1 MNGIV
6 GEPEEMLITRCVRH
20 SAAFAALLLLMV
32 VANPSIA
39 RAGAAAGPIDFRSY
53 AIGSVNGAD
62 RKYFTVHLVPGTSAR
77 QAEHIA
83 AFFRRSGLTINT
95 DSQDDILFASGTYAQ
110 AGAAAHVTFVRAAYL
125 GRRFITIAGRETYPS
140 DIAAHIMAT
149 TLADG
154 PTARVSSFANPNGI
168 EVGPASGYGPSDI
181 ASYYDYGSIESLGHG
196 GGGTNIAVVLCGG
209 IYPPDVQSYENFFG
223 LPTNVPK
230 VVPVDGGSS
239 GTYFNTT
246 GQVELIFATANSATV
261 TAYIVPSACT
271 YGDIADGVAKVLADD
286 STTKYE
292 ALVIGYGDFED
303 AYHSFGGDGY
313 VTAEDADFAGLAAK
327 GTTTF
332 ASNGD
337 AGAFSYLTAGDV
349 GVFFPGSDPNV
360 VSVGVTMAVASS
372 SSPPKRSFEPA
383 SYISGGGVSAKFT
396 IPKWQKGIPGIASAT
411 MRNVP
416 DVSFNGDCQFEYY
429 VLYAGSRYLACGSV
443 FGATQWAGLL
453 ALVDAGR
460 ANALKSPLANV
471 PGKLYAERKVSGLF
485 TDVTVGCNGIY
496 CAASGYDNVT
506 GLGVPDASIVYS
518 TLVGLP

>member
-1 MNGIV
+1 MH
-6 GEPEEMLITRCVRH
+6 MTRCIRH
-20 SAAFAALLLLMV
+20 SAAFAALLLLTLI
-32 VANPSIA
+32 ANTSIA
-39 RAGAAAGPIDFRSY
+39 HAGAAGGPIDYRAY
-53 AIGSVNGAD
+53 AVGSVNGAD
-62 RKYFTVHLVPGTSAR
+62 RKYFTVHLAPGTSAQ
-77 QAEHIA
+77 QAEHVA
-83 AFFRRSGLTINT
+83 AYFRHAGLTISS
-95 DSQDDILFASGTYAQ
+95 DAQDGILFARGTYAQ
-110 AGAAAHVTFVRAAYL
+110 AAAAAHVTFVRAAYL
-125 GRRFITIAGRETYPS
+125 GRRFITIAGRETYPP
-140 DIAAHIMAT
+140 DVAAHIVTT

-181 ASYYDYGSIESLGHG
+181 ASYYDYASIESLGNG
-196 GGGTNIAVVLCGG
+196 GSGMNIAVVLCGG
-209 IYPPDVQSYENFFG
+209 IYLPDVQSYENLFG

-230 VVPVDGGSS
+230 VVSVDGGSG
-239 GTYFNTT
+239 GTYYNTT
-246 GQVELIFATANSATV
+246 GQVELIIATANSATV
-261 TAYIVPSACT
+261 TAYVVPTACT
-271 YGDIADGVAKVLADD
+271 YGNIADGVAQVLADD
-286 STTKYE
+286 STTKYQ

-303 AYHSFGGDGY
+303 AYHAFGGDSY
-313 VTAEDADFAGLAAK
+313 VTAEDADFASLATK

-337 AGAFSYLTAGDV
+337 SGAFSYLTDGDV

-360 VSVGVTMAVASS
+360 VSIGVTMAVASS

-396 IPKWQKGIPGIASAT
+396 IPKWQKGVPGLASTT

-443 FGATQWAGLL
+443 FGATSWAGLL

-460 ANALKSPLANV
+460 ASALKAPLAKV
-471 PGKLYAERKVSGLF
+471 PSKLYAERKVAGLF

-496 CAASGYDNVT
+496 CAAPGYDNVT
-506 GLGVPDASIVYS
+506 GLGVPDASILYS